1 MSMIYSCNYINTLEA
16 LQQPTGAE
24 GFVTDGHC
32 NCAQCTASNTTVV
45 ADAATGDLFCPK
57 DTRYCF
63 EKDRDPATYSEE
75 RRALCRA
82 PRSDNNINKY
92 LYLLI
97 SSLSNGD
104 FCFYLLSTKRHADRY
119 LVLAGAR
126 RVWTYARRRGTA

>member
-1 MSMIYSCNYINTLEA
+1 MEHSDSGSLAQLVSVTSISFVAVSIMGMIVNTLEA

-32 NCAQCTASNTTVV
+32 NCAQCTVSNTTVV

-82 PRSDNNINKY
+82 PRSV
-92 LYLLI
+92 
-97 SSLSNGD
+97 
-104 FCFYLLSTKRHADRY
+104 R
-119 LVLAGAR
+119 
-126 RVWTYARRRGTA
+126 